1 MQALNTDSINHLK
14 KETDEWVKIILR
26 KVSELE
32 DLPDTLNDAIIDIDS
47 NYNEIARIRDDIVAL
62 REDIATLRVLLLVLM
77 KQGIAR

>member
-62 REDIATLRVLLLVLM
+62 REDIATLRVLLLMLM